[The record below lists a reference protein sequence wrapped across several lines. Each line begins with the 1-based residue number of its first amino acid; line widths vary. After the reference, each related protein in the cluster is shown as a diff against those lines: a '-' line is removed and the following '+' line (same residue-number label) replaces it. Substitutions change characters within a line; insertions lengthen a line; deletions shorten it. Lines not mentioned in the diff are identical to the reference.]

1 MRARFRFT
9 KHGKVRF
16 TSHRDLARILER
28 ALRRV
33 GVPVAYSEG
42 FSPRPKL
49 SFGLALPTG
58 FESDA
63 EYFDAELDRVA
74 PVTELVEPLTAA
86 LPPGL
91 AVTTAMTVAPGAGS
105 LQQLVTSCSWR
116 LDLVGVSVE
125 EVSAEVDRLLDSPT
139 LPLQRERKG
148 KTSTVD
154 VRPQLLHLEVEGP
167 TVDGAALLA
176 DLGIEPVAVRPSEL
190 IRLLGGPATLAR
202 GRRLTQ
208 WITVDGARAEL
219 PPGRGP
225 ATWHAKRCAS

>member
-1 MRARFRFT
+1 MKARFRFT

-28 ALRRV
+28 SLRQV

-63 EYFDAELDRVA
+63 EYFDADLASPTD
-74 PVTELVEPLTAA
+74 PTDLIGSLTGA

-91 AVTTAMTVAPGAGS
+91 AVTAAAPVAPGTGS
-105 LQQLVTSCSWR
+105 LQQLVTSCSWH
-116 LDLVGVSVE
+116 LQLEGT
-125 EVSAEVDRLLDSPT
+125 SAGQLAERTAELLAAPAV
-139 LPLQRERKG
+139 PLARERKG
-148 KTSTVD
+148 KVSTVD
-154 VRPQLLHLEVEGP
+154 VRPQLLHLEVLGRAP
-167 TVDGAALLA
+167 GGVALLA
-176 DLGIEPVAVRPSEL
+176 ELGTETVAVRPAEL
-190 IRLLGGPATLAR
+190 VELVGSGTTLGL

-208 WITVDGARAEL
+208 WITVDGARDEL
-219 PPGRGP
+219 PPVPGP
-225 ATWHAKRCAS
+225 ATWHAERRAS

>member
-1 MRARFRFT
+1 VKARFRFT

-28 ALRRV
+28 SLRRV
-33 GVPVAYSEG
+33 AVPVAYSEG

-63 EYFDAELDRVA
+63 EYFDADLA
-74 PVTELVEPLTAA
+74 SPVDPASLIGPLSEA

-91 AVTTAMTVAPGAGS
+91 AVTAATPVPPGTGS
-105 LQQLVTSCSWR
+105 LQQLVTSCSWH
-116 LDLVGVSVE
+116 LDLLGVPVE
-125 EVSAEVDRLLDSPT
+125 ELSARAAELLDAPT

-148 KTSTVD
+148 KVSTVD
-154 VRPQLLHLEVEGP
+154 VRPQILHLEVQGR
-167 TVDGAALLA
+167 TADGVALLA
-176 DLGIEPVAVRPSEL
+176 ELGTETVAVRPSEL
-190 IRLLGGPATLAR
+190 IELVGGDVTLAL

-208 WITVDGARAEL
+208 WITVDGARDEL
-219 PPGRGP
+219 PPVPGP
-225 ATWHAKRCAS
+225 ATWHTERRAS

>member
-1 MRARFRFT
+1 MRVRFRFT
-9 KHGKVRF
+9 KSGKVRF

-33 GVPVAYSEG
+33 GAPVAYSQG
-42 FSPRPKL
+42 FAPRPKL

-63 EYFDAELDRVA
+63 EYFDAELAVGLDPLGLVA
-74 PVTELVEPLTAA
+74 PLTDA

-91 AVTTAMTVAPGAGS
+91 EVTAAMAVPPGAGS

-116 LDLVGVSVE
+116 LDLVEVSVDE
-125 EVSAEVDRLLDSPT
+125 LEAAAGRLLDSPT
-139 LPLQRERKG
+139 LLLKRERKG
-148 KTSTVD
+148 KLSTVD
-154 VRPQLLHLEVEGP
+154 VRPHILDVEVEGS
-167 TVDGAALLA
+167 TVDGVALLA
-176 DLGIEPVAVRPSEL
+176 HLGTGTVAVRPSEL
-190 IRLLGGPATLAR
+190 VELLGTTGTLAR

-219 PPGRGP
+219 SPPVGP
-225 ATWHAKRCAS
+225 ATWHAERCAS